1 MPSRLFSQNLC
12 PSSSSSRA
20 PNLVPV
26 SSLQNFHLSK
36 QLCTIIT
43 SSSPLESLP
52 LFFFRLEREIPSHFF
67 SSWPSFTAKSIG
79 EQRIATIYTNS
90 YERLL
95 FFSWRRRTALIP
107 SANIAVAHNKPYLYF
122 VFYTGCLKKWV
133 LSNWALASFWLDWI
147 GFTIG
152 YGVSMYDSL
161 SKITTEHCV

>member
-1 MPSRLFSQNLC
+1 MPSRLFTQNLC
-12 PSSSSSRA
+12 PSSSSSTA
-20 PNLVPV
+20 PNLVPAP
-26 SSLQNFHLSK
+26 SLENVHLFK
-36 QLCTIIT
+36 QFCTKPHPHRWRVCQF
-43 SSSPLESLP
+43 S
-52 LFFFRLEREIPSHFF
+52 FRPERGIPSYLFL
-67 SSWPSFTAKSIG
+67 SWPSFIAKSMS

-122 VFYTGCLKKWV
+122 VFYAGCLKKWV
-133 LSNWALASFWLDWI
+133 LSNWALASFWLVWI